1 MEANEADAV
10 SVFLVADKTGR
21 PQWGPGVWWCGGLR
35 PSESCVL
42 PSSEKQ
48 SASLAVLQ
56 MCFDERTERTLRP
69 SFRRDYSSKFCNH
82 GARNTKELRNTVL
95 LLIPFEETDS
105 IKRSVKS
112 RSLFVVQISF
122 FCFLFK
128 YRTIHFQRPSP
139 SASMTNSLKKKKQK
153 PIFNFADR
161 VRPTEV
167 LPVDEGYT
175 CLPVAQ
181 ISPGRPVKVYLW
193 VREDYMDKN

>member
-21 PQWGPGVWWCGGLR
+21 PQWGPGVWWCGGLC
-35 PSESCVL
+35 PSEPRVL

-69 SFRRDYSSKFCNH
+69 SFRRDYSSKFCNR
-82 GARNTKELRNTVL
+82 GTRNTKELRNTIL
-95 LLIPFEETDS
+95 LLIPFEETNS
-105 IKRSVKS
+105 IKWSVKS

-122 FCFLFK
+122 FCFFFFK

-139 SASMTNSLKKKKQK
+139 SVSMTNSLKKKQYS
-153 PIFNFADR
+153 ALRTD
-161 VRPTEV
+161 
-167 LPVDEGYT
+167 
-175 CLPVAQ
+175 
-181 ISPGRPVKVYLW
+181 
-193 VREDYMDKN
+193 

>member
-1 MEANEADAV
+1 M

-56 MCFDERTERTLRP
+56 MCFDGRTERTLRP

-82 GARNTKELRNTVL
+82 GARNTKELRNTIL

-112 RSLFVVQISF
+112 RSLFVLQISF

-128 YRTIHFQRPSP
+128 YRTIYFQCPSP
-139 SASMTNSLKKKKQK
+139 SASMTNSLKKTKTKTNIQLCWQSETYRSSSCGWRLYLLARGPDFTWPSCK
-153 PIFNFADR
+153 G
-161 VRPTEV
+161 
-167 LPVDEGYT
+167 LPLG
-175 CLPVAQ
+175 Q
-181 ISPGRPVKVYLW
+181 GRLYG
-193 VREDYMDKN
+193 